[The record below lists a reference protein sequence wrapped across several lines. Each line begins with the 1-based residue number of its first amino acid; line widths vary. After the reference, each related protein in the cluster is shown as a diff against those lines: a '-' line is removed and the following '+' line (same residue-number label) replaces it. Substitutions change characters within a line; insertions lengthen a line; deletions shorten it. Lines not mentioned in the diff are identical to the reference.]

1 MTEYP
6 RGSEWRK
13 WDLHLHAPGTKLSN
27 GYGSPADWDRYCAAL
42 EKSDVA
48 AFGVTDYFTLD
59 SFFELQAEF
68 ASRYPNS
75 IKVFFPNLEM
85 RLPESVNKDLQ
96 TVDVHLLLRPDL
108 SRQKAQRLLQALKT
122 EVLETGSMR
131 KLSCDELET
140 QNHFE
145 SATVSREAIDK
156 AIEEVFGE
164 GRERK
169 DNVLVVVPA
178 NNSGIR
184 AVSSEKRKAN
194 LADGIDAWAD
204 AIFGSDANSA
214 HFMKTDRY
222 EDPGSKS
229 TPKPV
234 FSGCDAHSFDQLDSW
249 LGKSVDIE
257 STYQT
262 VTWIKADVGFEGL
275 QQTLVEPD
283 ERVRIQPTQPDAKDP
298 YKVISKIKFTNTN
311 SFPKEVLFNENLV
324 SIIGSRSSGKS
335 ALLAYV
341 AHAIDPDHTVAQQ
354 LATGQFAKRGEAG
367 PAAGKTWADVAD
379 MRCEIEWGDPEVR
392 DGKIIYI
399 PQNSLFA
406 ISSRPKDI
414 TEKIAPALYRLSDRY
429 RAAHDQVLRTVE
441 GANLA
446 ITRAVGEWFRTREE
460 IQGVRAH
467 MRDLG
472 DRKAIEA
479 TKLSLDAQI
488 NALRKEAALSDADVA
503 AFEGLTATFRTMDA
517 RLSAIDVEMAGLSP
531 YVGDRDTAGLHISA
545 NVRVDVQT
553 RPSPSELGQELAD
566 AVRDLAEKS
575 REGLHAQLAAAL
587 IGRMTTLADERAALA
602 SKRAELET
610 ENAGL
615 IARNTASKQIEELI
629 KNVAVQVATLD
640 EFDVEEKKLAE
651 LRTEQSGYVTE
662 IADRTAE
669 REVAS
674 KPLDAAFESEPNDL
688 DGMTFGFEE
697 QVEEDT
703 VSAVSDRFN
712 KQERS
717 TYIDTDNRVLDIAKA
732 QAEAA
737 IFLEAVAS
745 GTQRLMKGVDPS
757 SAATDALTATP
768 SIRFYARLD
777 GDRIGGFERSSMTPG
792 KQALFALTLT
802 LSESVEAWPLLID
815 QPEDDLD
822 SRAIYDTIVPYL
834 KRRKR
839 ERQILMVTH
848 NANLVVGAD
857 SEQVIVTNRHGNDRR
872 NRNDQTFDYL
882 TGSLEQSR
890 LKRSA
895 DYVLETGGVREH
907 ACEILDGGEEA
918 FQKRRD
924 KYKMY

>member
-13 WDLHLHAPGTKLSN
+13 WDLHLHAPGTKLSD
-27 GYGSPADWDRYCAAL
+27 GYGAPADWDRFCAAL
-42 EKSDVA
+42 EESDVA

-59 SFFELQAEF
+59 SFFELRSEF
-68 ASRYPNS
+68 ASRYPESN
-75 IKVFFPNLEM
+75 KVFFPNLEM

-108 SRQKAQRLLQALKT
+108 TPEKAQRLLQALKT
-122 EVLETGSMR
+122 EVHESGTGR
-131 KLSCDELET
+131 QLACDEL
-140 QNHFE
+140 QNQTHFE
-145 SATVSREAIDK
+145 SATVSRKAIDA
-156 AIEEVFGE
+156 AIRQVFGE

-184 AVSSEKRKAN
+184 AVSREKRKAN

-214 HFMKTDRY
+214 HFMRTDRY
-222 EDPGSKS
+222 EDPGSPS

-234 FSGCDAHSFDQLDSW
+234 FSGCDAHSFDQLDAW
-249 LGKSVDIE
+249 LGKTVDIQ
-257 STYQT
+257 SAYQT

-283 ERVRIQPTQPDAKDP
+283 ERVRIQATKPDVKDP
-298 YKVISKIKFTNTN
+298 YKVISKIKFTNTS
-311 SFPKEVLFNENLV
+311 SFPKEVVFNENLV

-341 AHAIDPDHTVAQQ
+341 AHTIDPEHTVAQQ
-354 LATGQFAKRGEAG
+354 LATGQFAKPGEAG
-367 PAAGKTWADVAD
+367 PAAGKTWAEVAD

-406 ISSRPKDI
+406 ISGRPKDI
-414 TEKIAPALYRLSDRY
+414 TEKIAPALYRLSEQY

-441 GANLA
+441 STNHA
-446 ITRAVGEWFRTREE
+446 ITRAVGEWFRTRAE
-460 IQGVRAH
+460 IEAVKAR

-488 NALRKEAALSDADVA
+488 DALRKEASLSDGDVA
-503 AFEGLTATFRTMDA
+503 AFEALTATFRTMDS
-517 RLSAIDVEMAGLSP
+517 RVTAINSEVAQLSP
-531 YVGDRDTAGLHISA
+531 YIEDRGAAGLHISS
-545 NVRVDVQT
+545 NVRIDVQT
-553 RPSPSELGQELAD
+553 RPSPSELGHELAEI
-566 AVRDLAEKS
+566 VRDLVDKS
-575 REGLHAQLAAAL
+575 RESLHAQVAGAL
-587 IGRMTTLADERAALA
+587 IERMTVLRGEREALV
-602 SKRAELET
+602 SKRAEL
-610 ENAGL
+610 NADNADL

-629 KNVAVQVATLD
+629 QNLAGQVATLD
-640 EFDVEEKKLAE
+640 AFDTEEKQLSKL
-651 LRTEQSGYVTE
+651 RVEQGGYVTD
-662 IADRTAE
+662 IAERIAE
-669 REVAS
+669 REGAS
-674 KPLDAAFESEPNDL
+674 KPLHAAFESAPNDL
-688 DGMTFGFEE
+688 DGMSFGFEE
-697 QVEEDT
+697 QVEDDV

-717 TYIDTDNRVLDIAKA
+717 PYVDTNDRVLDIAMA
-732 QAEAA
+732 QAGPAN
-737 IFLEAVAS
+737 FLEAVAN
-745 GTQRLMKGVDPS
+745 GDQKLMKGVDPNA
-757 SAATDALTATP
+757 AATEALTATP
-768 SIRFYARLD
+768 AIRFYARLD
-777 GDRIGGFERSSMTPG
+777 SDRIGGFERSSMTPG

-848 NANLVVGAD
+848 NPNLVVGAD

-882 TGSLEQSR
+882 TGSMEHSR
-890 LKRSA
+890 A
-895 DYVLETGGVREH
+895 AEAAAYVLETGGIREH